1 MEDLETLQKEEYT
14 QLIKVKE
21 RQLKK
26 EINKQ
31 LIRKEWFW
39 RQKSREECVKTRDA
53 NTKIFHL
60 STLIR

>member
-14 QLIKVKE
+14 QLIKGKE
-21 RQLKK
+21 HQLKK
-26 EINKQ
+26 EFNEQ
-31 LIRKEWFW
+31 LICKEWFW
-39 RQKSREECVKTRDA
+39 KQKSTEECVKTSDA